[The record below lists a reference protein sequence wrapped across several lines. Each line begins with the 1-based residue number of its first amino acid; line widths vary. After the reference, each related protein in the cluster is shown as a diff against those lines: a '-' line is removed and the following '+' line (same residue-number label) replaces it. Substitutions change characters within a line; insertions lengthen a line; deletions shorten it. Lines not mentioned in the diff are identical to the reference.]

1 MHHFMR
7 AKRRRPKL
15 RGLLAMI
22 VGWDG
27 ETRKEIFLDRRLAI
41 QWLEGEGAA
50 SFDKGII
57 ERLEL
62 YNEYKMLIWAKP
74 LA

>member
-1 MHHFMR
+1 MR

-27 ETRKEIFLDRRLAI
+27 QTHKEIFFDRRAAI
-41 QWLEGEGAA
+41 EWLEEEGAA
-50 SFDKGII
+50 SFDKGRI

-62 YNEYKMLIWAKP
+62 YNERKMLIWAKS